1 MGTVERKPI
10 EKRPLYR
17 DEIRNS
23 IKKAIMTGEL
33 KPGDRIIETRW
44 ARELGVSQS
53 PVREAIRELEMSG
66 LIENIPYQGCFV
78 KKVTKKDMRDSY
90 KVRMYLEML
99 GVQDAVRNMAEDK
112 TRELYGIMKDMEE
125 AAENGNFDLYIK
137 KDVMFHKRI
146 MSLSDNEILLRSW
159 EQCNIHS
166 STYVGTFLSKMPLE
180 ELSVRHEDLY
190 EAVAAK
196 DAERAMSEVIR
207 HFEQLIQGLDIL
219 DIEEDQ

>member
-1 MGTVERKPI
+1 MDTVERKPI

-44 ARELGVSQS
+44 AKELGVSQS

-78 KKVTKKDMRDSY
+78 KKVTKKDMIDSY

-99 GVQDAVRNMAEDK
+99 GVQDAVKNTAEDK
-112 TRELYGIMKDMEE
+112 TKELYGIMKDMEN
-125 AAENGNFDLYIK
+125 AAENGNFDLYIR

-166 STYVGTFLSKMPLE
+166 STYVGTMISHMPLGQ
-180 ELSVRHEDLY
+180 LSVRHEGLY

-196 DAERAMSEVIR
+196 DAERAISEVIR

-219 DIEEDQ
+219 DIE